1 MLVTLKIWIYSK
13 RTSPS
18 LIFSRSAQRT
28 QRPCGTS
35 CARNFN
41 YAETHTL
48 RLCFTVRTATYERS
62 KVCLCVILHK
72 RRAQFYCI
80 AFAKLCELCVRFFL
94 PDTNNWGYWSHTNKK
109 LGTTIGICSNNN
121 SSNHIIIVIATV
133 VIMYER
139 YTWCS
144 LSNYCCPVNIDNSLF
159 DG

>member
-1 MLVTLKIWIYSK
+1 MLVTLKIWICSK
-13 RTSPS
+13 CTGPS
-18 LIFSRSAQRT
+18 LIFSRRVRRERAELLMQEILIT
-28 QRPCGTS
+28 QRST
-35 CARNFN
+35 R
-41 YAETHTL
+41 L
-48 RLCFTVRTATYERS
+48 RLCFAVRTATYERS